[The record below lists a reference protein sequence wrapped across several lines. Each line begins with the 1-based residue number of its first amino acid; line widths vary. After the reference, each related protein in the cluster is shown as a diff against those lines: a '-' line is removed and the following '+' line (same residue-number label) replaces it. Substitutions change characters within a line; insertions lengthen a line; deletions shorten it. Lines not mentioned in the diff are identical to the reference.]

1 MGRGVSVAVG
11 KTVRVVGVLA
21 GVFVG
26 SKVIVMLFVE
36 LRGVDV
42 SRGERHPIRDR
53 QRIKRAINQ
62 LFVRFMFSLYALP
75 GLSTG
80 WDLHVC

>member
-1 MGRGVSVAVG
+1 MGKGVFVAVG
-11 KTVRVVGVLA
+11 KTVRVVGVIA

-36 LRGVDV
+36 LRGVDA
-42 SRGERHPIRDR
+42 SRGERHPIRNR
-53 QRIKRAINQ
+53 PRIKKDTNQ
-62 LFVRFMFSLYALP
+62 SFVCFMFSLYALP

-80 WDLHVC
+80 WEMYVC